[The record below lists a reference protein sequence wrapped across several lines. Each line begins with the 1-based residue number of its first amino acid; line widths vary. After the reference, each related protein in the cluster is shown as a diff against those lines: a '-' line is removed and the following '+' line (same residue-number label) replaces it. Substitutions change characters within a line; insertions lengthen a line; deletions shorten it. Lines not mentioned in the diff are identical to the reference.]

1 MEPRPHLQQ
10 AAHSPANLRPTL
22 RRPRD
27 ARQYLQQRRLP
38 RAVPPNQSQHFAF
51 VHPQRHILQRPERLM
66 LRTPQNRKRRP
77 HRPRQRVP
85 QHPPLRDRPP
95 PVALPQPLRLYHRRH
110 FSLVL
115 LCKSPGPTPQ
125 LPAVPLKRGRR
136 RSIPSAGKRTT
147 PRPAPAPP
155 SPPTPTWPNPAGA
168 RVRSAPSGIHQ
179 SLPPWGSAH
188 TASAT
193 AAAPGSSDT
202 PPAMP
207 ASKTAPR
214 KE

>member
-38 RAVPPNQSQHFAF
+38 RAVSPNQSQHFAF

-77 HRPRQRVP
+77 HGPCQRVP

-95 PVALPQPLRLYHRRH
+95 PVALPQPLRLYHRSH

-115 LCKSPGPTPQ
+115 TP
-125 LPAVPLKRGRR
+125 GRR
-136 RSIPSAGKRTT
+136 SRFPSFGRRTA
-147 PRPAPAPP
+147 PRPTPAPP
-155 SPPTPTWPNPAGA
+155 SPPTPAWPSPAAG
-168 RVRSAPSGIHQ
+168 RVRSAPSGNRR
-179 SLPPWGSAH
+179 SLPPWGSIH
-188 TASAT
+188 TASAS

-202 PPAMP
+202 PPARP
-207 ASKTAPR
+207 ASRT
-214 KE
+214 